1 MSLMTGQY
9 FDIPIHEHGY
19 SHFEHG
25 AAPGKAAKRRFFQSA
40 ARWDDVAE
48 RVTLSKLVPS
58 PIPPTMTFGEMMEG
72 GGSVR
77 PLGHDPELNGDWN
90 EMVVES

>member
-1 MSLMTGQY
+1 MTGQY

-58 PIPPTMTFGEMMEG
+58 PIPPTMTFGEMMER